1 MSSVY
6 SKYHLHYWLH
16 CLVIHYSM
24 DSLCNSM
31 FPSGFNLPRIWI
43 KLQQIHELI
52 VCWNIGYIFWWHDLS
67 NFTILAKFYGRV
79 NLTRIMVLLCPHQT
93 DFLLTYPFIML
104 WWWANTSTLLSSSPP
119 VYNERNSTTGATC
132 NDLPKIWHV
141 KELKKLINP
150 DHI

>member
-16 CLVIHYSM
+16 CLVIYFSM

-31 FPSGFNLPRIWI
+31 FPSGYNLHRIWI
-43 KLQQIHELI
+43 KLQQIHKLI
-52 VCWNIGYIFWWHDLS
+52 VIWNIGWIFRWHYLP
-67 NFTILAKFYGRV
+67 NFTIFHQFYDRLE
-79 NLTRIMVLLCPHQT
+79 LTRIMVLLFPHQT
-93 DFLLTYPFIML
+93 DFLVTYPFIML

-119 VYNERNSTTGATC
+119 VYNERNSTTGATY

-141 KELKKLINP
+141 KELKKLKNP
-150 DHI
+150 DLI